1 MRMRSR
7 SVAAAPPS
15 HAVTVGG
22 SGASR
27 SLLNLPGE
35 LKVHYSEV
43 VNVAE
48 KLTRLFSRS
57 HSYNV
62 HKHHKTLDRAHNKK
76 PSHSWVTVHNLKQLD
91 GGILDPDDRLNDV
104 ADDREQIIALYEE
117 QPHEHQGGDGTSASS
132 DSENPS
138 PDIFQD
144 VEHKFSPFTRND
156 IEITGEELSGAPPPL
171 HVRRGSEPALNR
183 LSPIPPVSA
192 PPDPTKRWSAAP
204 IIEDQNPALT
214 SSTPMKT
221 IQDGHS
227 SYEDDNVFV
236 VDPGERGEGSG
247 EEKTPSSSTSSH
259 HSTAAAF
266 SRFTRD
272 NNRCSVQVLSD
283 NPIMARW
290 ADAADNVLAGSEGR
304 RREPLGGSSSS
315 PLHFRDS
322 SHEDTNTIL
331 VVLSNDRG
339 PLGIHVIPST
349 DGRGHDQGLLV
360 EGVEPAGRIA
370 RDGRIQVHDRIIE
383 INGRSLN
390 NVTFQKAQE
399 IFKDA
404 MQTPEL
410 RLQVVKGRGSNHQR
424 QGSCTELVE
433 GEERIGGAKVASVT
447 ATRKVGSMSLSSRTQ
462 AVILQSNTR
471 KLGRRVTVNLTKG
484 PHGLGFS
491 ITTRDNPAGGE
502 APIYI
507 KNILPKGAA
516 IEDGTLRIGDRL
528 LEVNGVAVT
537 GNSQSEVA
545 GLLRQIPIG
554 GTATLIVSRQDQRGN
569 EAAPVDSVA
578 DEDKSSSP
586 QLPRQLP
593 LEKSADD
600 SLMFPWK
607 QREILMFEIPVHDS
621 ERAGLGVSVKGKT
634 SSGPNGSVDLG
645 IFVKNVIH
653 GGAASRDGRLLQNDQ
668 LVNINGLS
676 LLGKPNSEAMKTLR
690 TAMHQENDDRL
701 PTERE
706 FVNDTFD
713 VRNPVIQRLTNNN
726 GALRNESYY
735 KATHDTWNTSQ
746 LQQLVMRVDRE
757 SLAPAVGGT
766 STLGSPTVNLPSRD
780 TLIIHDDTGTHL
792 SGQMSGHDGPGAS
805 AGSFSDHPSQS
816 DDAYTSQTSL
826 EENVA
831 GFSRDQFGR
840 QSMSEKRHA
849 TLDAKNTDTYQRNK
863 KAREEREKQKQIM
876 LAQEKLAATQGLG
889 AAGMA
894 GGPEE
899 EVKPGLRE
907 VGIDVPPTDPPPG
920 PPHPSHPLPGARPA
934 PNTSRW
940 GRTKQNTLP
949 SKSKDENKPPKN
961 KSDQMS
967 SSSVGTK
974 LSAKQQFIQG
984 LRGPG
989 LRRGSEPVGATL
1001 RRGQSGHPRG
1011 PFSPVSRSLERH
1023 FNKGHQRTTFGQDLS
1038 NMISNWDALR
1048 SRLDFGPGLGMKKS
1062 SSLES
1067 LQTMVQ
1073 EMTME
1078 EEGHRMGSGRV
1089 PRGRGCNE
1097 SFRAAVDRSY
1107 DVPLNGLRSKM
1118 ETLAEEESE
1127 SSGSGFGRGNSRQS
1141 SVNSAAEDKHKKI
1154 GKKKAGLLKG
1164 LGSMFRFGK
1173 HRKSVDNTNSGPGR
1187 GDGEREGRGEMD
1199 RAEVERL
1206 AAVRRLQQEE
1216 HDHMQEQYRRL
1227 IENTART
1234 SQQQQARGED
1244 GEPSRSE
1251 RMHQLRAEHQRR
1263 HAQRNR
1269 TYPTD
1274 DMEEHYESA
1283 IRQMLDERGHLEADR
1298 ANNNTLNSSDIKPQ
1312 VMSESVVHRSAKS
1325 YQPPSS
1331 MNSSCH
1337 SSSSNKVKGT
1347 GNTNRHSFHG
1357 IVNSPSGKTAASSTH
1372 RYSLYGACFQP
1383 DTDSPRHKT
1392 ENKVPGAP
1400 DVDNLSAFMQSNKY
1414 IHNNDIYSVPCKTGT
1429 GPPKPNESCGVSTND
1444 EEARVNNL
1452 SNLIIQK
1459 SVSTKPPLPPRN
1471 RPINNNYK
1479 PPTLYHAPKP
1489 NLGSS
1494 SAPPVS
1500 QCSTLQVNQ
1509 RAPTQTTTSHS
1520 SSQFSQMNEITPDF
1534 TFSFTKIL
1542 PDFSSSHNYSLDKVN
1557 NNNASELANRNFI
1570 NQNINEHSSFGKKN
1584 HGGRTGSSS
1593 VDIEGEQHGGGVN
1606 SGATWGSLGIMSGTN
1621 IPGTQK
1627 HGNCN
1632 SKIAAPLGSN
1642 NSSSSNSSSGSNS
1655 SNGSAARTN
1664 SLPRMG
1670 VKGKEAAM
1678 SARGWPC
1685 PPPPPPPKGAP
1696 VPLAA
1701 LRSTAILDNS
1711 QFWRLEPVPSEPRS
1725 EVRHVRSHSYD
1736 LYGDGA
1742 SRAGEAAGRP
1752 GSRTA
1757 YADPHT
1763 YSHYV
1768 NYEQI
1773 QQHLRKNKEQERLK
1787 KLASQQYQ
1795 DFRDKQTRR
1804 QLDGAPTMLLHKLE
1818 ETFIHESILASR
1830 EAREYQSQ
1838 RGPRDS
1844 GREGHHRPV
1853 SNYYEYESVQAM
1865 ISHAQDNSSTSL
1877 PRRHQPPPPPGPP
1890 PPAKN
1895 SEGIGS
1901 LHPGASQ
1908 PHHLTMY
1915 KPNVHSSQSGRSGL
1929 PGASHGQ
1936 PSSYHSQG
1944 ERDSHRVEGVYSS
1957 GFRPA
1962 SHYTG
1967 PHHNPPPPPPHHST
1981 KITVPGSKV

>member
-62 HKHHKTLDRAHNKK
+62 HKHHKTLDRTYNKK

-259 HSTAAAF
+259 HSNAAAF

-424 QGSCTELVE
+424 QGSCNELVE
-433 GEERIGGAKVASVT
+433 GEERTVGGAKVASVT

-554 GTATLIVSRQDQRGN
+554 GTATLIVSRQDQRGS
-569 EAAPVDSVA
+569 EAAPVDAAA

-690 TAMHQENDDRL
+690 TAMHQEGPTPGMISLTVARRIDHSKERSSPSSANRSGRESANSLLTNSSGTETLGGAKSAPTTPTPDHLGSTDASDATTTFHSNKNDDRV

-766 STLGSPTVNLPSRD
+766 NTLGSPTVNLPSRD

-894 GGPEE
+894 ASRN
-899 EVKPGLRE
+899 RE
-907 VGIDVPPTDPPPG
+907 LLGREA
-920 PPHPSHPLPGARPA
+920 LPATGKMVRA
-934 PNTSRW
+934 S
-940 GRTKQNTLP
+940 
-949 SKSKDENKPPKN
+949 SDE
-961 KSDQMS
+961 
-967 SSSVGTK
+967 
-974 LSAKQQFIQG
+974 
-984 LRGPG
+984 
-989 LRRGSEPVGATL
+989 
-1001 RRGQSGHPRG
+1001 
-1011 PFSPVSRSLERH
+1011 SLASQT
-1023 FNKGHQRTTFGQDLS
+1023 HQRTTHAHQS
-1038 NMISNWDALR
+1038 SSPHEHVASQDALR

-1187 GDGEREGRGEMD
+1187 GDGEREGRGEID

-1283 IRQMLDERGHLEADR
+1283 IRQMLDERGHLEADK

-1357 IVNSPSGKTAASSTH
+1357 IVNSPSGKTAATSTH
-1372 RYSLYGACFQP
+1372 RYSLYGACFRP
-1383 DTDSPRHKT
+1383 ETDSPRHKT
-1392 ENKVPGAP
+1392 ENKAAGVP
-1400 DVDNLSAFMQSNKY
+1400 DVDNISVFMQSNKY

-1429 GPPKPNESCGVSTND
+1429 SPPKPNESYDISTND

-1459 SVSTKPPLPPRN
+1459 SVSSKPPLPPRN

-1479 PPTLYHAPKP
+1479 PPTIYHSPKP
-1489 NLGSS
+1489 NSS
-1494 SAPPVS
+1494 SGSAPPVS
-1500 QCSTLQVNQ
+1500 RCSTPQMNQ
-1509 RAPTQTTTSHS
+1509 RAPTQTTTSHL

-1534 TFSFTKIL
+1534 TFSFTKTL
-1542 PDFSSSHNYSLDKVN
+1542 PDFMSSRNYSLDKVN
-1557 NNNASELANRNFI
+1557 NNKTNELSNRNFI
-1570 NQNINEHSSFGKKN
+1570 NQNINEHSSFGKEN
-1584 HGGRTGSSS
+1584 RGGGPGSGS
-1593 VDIEGEQHGGGVN
+1593 VGIEGEQRGGGGN
-1606 SGATWGSLGIMSGTN
+1606 SGPTWGSSGVMSGTN
-1621 IPGTQK
+1621 KSTQK
-1627 HGNCN
+1627 HGNCI
-1632 SKIAAPLGSN
+1632 SKIAAPLSSN

-1711 QFWRLEPVPSEPRS
+1711 QFWRLEPIPSEPRS

-1736 LYGDGA
+1736 LYGDGT
-1742 SRAGEAAGRP
+1742 SRASDVAGRP

-1877 PRRHQPPPPPGPP
+1877 PRRHQPPPPGPP

-1895 SEGIGS
+1895 SEGISS

-1915 KPNVHSSQSGRSGL
+1915 KPSVHSSQSGRSGL

-1944 ERDSHRVEGVYSS
+1944 ERDSHRIEGVYSS

-1967 PHHNPPPPPPHHST
+1967 PHHNAPPPPPHHST

>member
-1 MRMRSR
+1 MK
-7 SVAAAPPS
+7 
-15 HAVTVGG
+15 VTVCFG
-22 SGASR
+22 SVRVVVPCGE
-27 SLLNLPGE
+27 GE
-35 LKVHYSEV
+35 LLVRDLMQK
-43 VNVAE
+43 AT
-48 KLTRLFSRS
+48 TR
-57 HSYNV
+57 Y
-62 HKHHKTLDRAHNKK
+62 KKAIAK

-690 TAMHQENDDRL
+690 TAMHQEGPTPGMISLTVARRIDHSKERSSPSSANRSGRESANSLLTNSSGTETLGGAKSAPTTPTPDHLGSTDASDATTTFHSNKNDDRL

-1283 IRQMLDERGHLEADR
+1283 IRQ
-1298 ANNNTLNSSDIKPQ
+1298 
-1312 VMSESVVHRSAKS
+1312 
-1325 YQPPSS
+1325 
-1331 MNSSCH
+1331 
-1337 SSSSNKVKGT
+1337 
-1347 GNTNRHSFHG
+1347 
-1357 IVNSPSGKTAASSTH
+1357 
-1372 RYSLYGACFQP
+1372 
-1383 DTDSPRHKT
+1383 
-1392 ENKVPGAP
+1392 
-1400 DVDNLSAFMQSNKY
+1400 
-1414 IHNNDIYSVPCKTGT
+1414 
-1429 GPPKPNESCGVSTND
+1429 
-1444 EEARVNNL
+1444 
-1452 SNLIIQK
+1452 
-1459 SVSTKPPLPPRN
+1459 
-1471 RPINNNYK
+1471 
-1479 PPTLYHAPKP
+1479 
-1489 NLGSS
+1489 
-1494 SAPPVS
+1494 
-1500 QCSTLQVNQ
+1500 
-1509 RAPTQTTTSHS
+1509 
-1520 SSQFSQMNEITPDF
+1520 
-1534 TFSFTKIL
+1534 
-1542 PDFSSSHNYSLDKVN
+1542 
-1557 NNNASELANRNFI
+1557 
-1570 NQNINEHSSFGKKN
+1570 
-1584 HGGRTGSSS
+1584 
-1593 VDIEGEQHGGGVN
+1593 
-1606 SGATWGSLGIMSGTN
+1606 
-1621 IPGTQK
+1621 
-1627 HGNCN
+1627 
-1632 SKIAAPLGSN
+1632 
-1642 NSSSSNSSSGSNS
+1642 
-1655 SNGSAARTN
+1655 
-1664 SLPRMG
+1664 
-1670 VKGKEAAM
+1670 
-1678 SARGWPC
+1678 
-1685 PPPPPPPKGAP
+1685 
-1696 VPLAA
+1696 
-1701 LRSTAILDNS
+1701 
-1711 QFWRLEPVPSEPRS
+1711 RLEPVPSEPRS

-1795 DFRDKQTRR
+1795 DFRDKQT
-1804 QLDGAPTMLLHKLE
+1804 
-1818 ETFIHESILASR
+1818 SR

-1915 KPNVHSSQSGRSGL
+1915 KPSVHSSQSGRSGL

>member
-1 MRMRSR
+1 MK
-7 SVAAAPPS
+7 
-15 HAVTVGG
+15 VTVCFG
-22 SGASR
+22 SVRVVVPCGE
-27 SLLNLPGE
+27 GE
-35 LKVHYSEV
+35 LLVRDLMQK
-43 VNVAE
+43 AT
-48 KLTRLFSRS
+48 TR
-57 HSYNV
+57 Y
-62 HKHHKTLDRAHNKK
+62 KKAIAK

-690 TAMHQENDDRL
+690 TAMHQEGPTPGMISLTVARRIDHSKERSSPSSANRSGRESANSLLTNSSGTETLGGAKSAPTTPTPDHLGSTDASDATTTFHSNKNDDRL

-1234 SQQQQARGED
+1234 SQQQARGED

-1283 IRQMLDERGHLEADR
+1283 IRQ
-1298 ANNNTLNSSDIKPQ
+1298 
-1312 VMSESVVHRSAKS
+1312 
-1325 YQPPSS
+1325 
-1331 MNSSCH
+1331 
-1337 SSSSNKVKGT
+1337 
-1347 GNTNRHSFHG
+1347 
-1357 IVNSPSGKTAASSTH
+1357 
-1372 RYSLYGACFQP
+1372 
-1383 DTDSPRHKT
+1383 
-1392 ENKVPGAP
+1392 
-1400 DVDNLSAFMQSNKY
+1400 
-1414 IHNNDIYSVPCKTGT
+1414 
-1429 GPPKPNESCGVSTND
+1429 
-1444 EEARVNNL
+1444 
-1452 SNLIIQK
+1452 
-1459 SVSTKPPLPPRN
+1459 
-1471 RPINNNYK
+1471 
-1479 PPTLYHAPKP
+1479 
-1489 NLGSS
+1489 
-1494 SAPPVS
+1494 
-1500 QCSTLQVNQ
+1500 
-1509 RAPTQTTTSHS
+1509 
-1520 SSQFSQMNEITPDF
+1520 
-1534 TFSFTKIL
+1534 
-1542 PDFSSSHNYSLDKVN
+1542 
-1557 NNNASELANRNFI
+1557 
-1570 NQNINEHSSFGKKN
+1570 
-1584 HGGRTGSSS
+1584 
-1593 VDIEGEQHGGGVN
+1593 
-1606 SGATWGSLGIMSGTN
+1606 
-1621 IPGTQK
+1621 
-1627 HGNCN
+1627 
-1632 SKIAAPLGSN
+1632 
-1642 NSSSSNSSSGSNS
+1642 
-1655 SNGSAARTN
+1655 
-1664 SLPRMG
+1664 
-1670 VKGKEAAM
+1670 
-1678 SARGWPC
+1678 
-1685 PPPPPPPKGAP
+1685 
-1696 VPLAA
+1696 
-1701 LRSTAILDNS
+1701 
-1711 QFWRLEPVPSEPRS
+1711 RLEPVPSEPRS

>member
-433 GEERIGGAKVASVT
+433 GEERTVGGAKVASVT

-690 TAMHQENDDRL
+690 TAMHQEGPTPGMISLTVARRIDHSKERSSPSSANRSGRESANSLLTNSSGTETLGGAKSAPTTPTPDHLGSTDASDATTTFHSNKNDDRL

-1038 NMISNWDALR
+1038 NMISNWASRNRELLGREALAATGKMVRASSDESLASQPHQRTTHAHQPSSPHEHVASQDALR

-1312 VMSESVVHRSAKS
+1312 
-1325 YQPPSS
+1325 
-1331 MNSSCH
+1331 
-1337 SSSSNKVKGT
+1337 
-1347 GNTNRHSFHG
+1347 
-1357 IVNSPSGKTAASSTH
+1357 
-1372 RYSLYGACFQP
+1372 
-1383 DTDSPRHKT
+1383 
-1392 ENKVPGAP
+1392 
-1400 DVDNLSAFMQSNKY
+1400 
-1414 IHNNDIYSVPCKTGT
+1414 
-1429 GPPKPNESCGVSTND
+1429 
-1444 EEARVNNL
+1444 
-1452 SNLIIQK
+1452 
-1459 SVSTKPPLPPRN
+1459 
-1471 RPINNNYK
+1471 
-1479 PPTLYHAPKP
+1479 
-1489 NLGSS
+1489 
-1494 SAPPVS
+1494 
-1500 QCSTLQVNQ
+1500 
-1509 RAPTQTTTSHS
+1509 
-1520 SSQFSQMNEITPDF
+1520 
-1534 TFSFTKIL
+1534 
-1542 PDFSSSHNYSLDKVN
+1542 
-1557 NNNASELANRNFI
+1557 
-1570 NQNINEHSSFGKKN
+1570 
-1584 HGGRTGSSS
+1584 
-1593 VDIEGEQHGGGVN
+1593 
-1606 SGATWGSLGIMSGTN
+1606 
-1621 IPGTQK
+1621 
-1627 HGNCN
+1627 
-1632 SKIAAPLGSN
+1632 
-1642 NSSSSNSSSGSNS
+1642 
-1655 SNGSAARTN
+1655 
-1664 SLPRMG
+1664 
-1670 VKGKEAAM
+1670 
-1678 SARGWPC
+1678 
-1685 PPPPPPPKGAP
+1685 
-1696 VPLAA
+1696 
-1701 LRSTAILDNS
+1701 
-1711 QFWRLEPVPSEPRS
+1711 RLEPVPSEPRS

-1773 QQHLRKNKEQERLK
+1773 QQHLR
-1787 KLASQQYQ
+1787 
-1795 DFRDKQTRR
+1795 
-1804 QLDGAPTMLLHKLE
+1804 
-1818 ETFIHESILASR
+1818 R

>member
-7 SVAAAPPS
+7 SVAGPPIRS
-15 HAVTVGG
+15 STTSSTSITSSTSNTTSSTAT
-22 SGASR
+22 SSITSR
-27 SLLNLPGE
+27 SVSNLPGE
-35 LKVHYSEV
+35 LKLHYSDV

-48 KLTRLFSRS
+48 KLARLFSRT
-57 HSYNV
+57 HTYNV
-62 HKHHKTLDRAHNKK
+62 YKRHKTLSSNCQ
-76 PSHSWVTVHNLKQLD
+76 PSDSWVTVHNLKQLD

-117 QPHEHQGGDGTSASS
+117 QAHHHHGGDGTSASS

-144 VEHKFSPFTRND
+144 IEHKFSPFTRND
-156 IEITGEELSGAPPPL
+156 IEITGEELSATPPPL

-183 LSPIPPVSA
+183 LSPIPPASA

-204 IIEDQNPALT
+204 IIEDQNTLP
-214 SSTPMKT
+214 SSTPMKSV
-221 IQDGHS
+221 DGHS

-247 EEKTPSSSTSSH
+247 EEKTPSSSSSSSH
-259 HSTAAAF
+259 HSTTTAFTRF
-266 SRFTRD
+266 SRDT
-272 NNRCSVQVLSD
+272 NRCSVQVLSD
-283 NPIMARW
+283 NPAMARW
-290 ADAADNVLAGSEGR
+290 ADAADKALAVSEGR
-304 RREPLGGSSSS
+304 RREPLGGSASS
-315 PLHFRDS
+315 PLHSRNPSHDDS
-322 SHEDTNTIL
+322 NNIML

-360 EGVEPAGRIA
+360 EGVESGGRIA
-370 RDGRIQVHDRIIE
+370 RDGRIEVHDRIIE
-383 INGRSLN
+383 INGKPLN
-390 NVTFQKAQE
+390 NITFQKAQE

-404 MQTPEL
+404 MLTPEL
-410 RLQVVKGRGSNHQR
+410 RLQVIKRPDLRDTNHHH
-424 QGSCTELVE
+424 QGSLTLSSDELVE
-433 GEERIGGAKVASVT
+433 GEERLVGGAKVASVMP
-447 ATRKVGSMSLSSRTQ
+447 TRKVPPASLSSRTQ

-471 KLGRRVTVNLTKG
+471 KLGRKVTVHLTKG

-528 LEVNGVAVT
+528 LEVNGVEVT
-537 GNSQSEVA
+537 GRSQSDVA

-554 GTATLIVSRQDQRGN
+554 GAATLTVSRQDQRNGDPGSGIV
-569 EAAPVDSVA
+569 EVS
-578 DEDKSSSP
+578 ETDKPSSP
-586 QLPRQLP
+586 KLPRQLP
-593 LEKSADD
+593 AEKTSED

-690 TAMHQENDDRL
+690 TAMHQEGPTPGMISLTVARRTDHKERSSPSSANRSGRESANSLLTNSSGTETLGGAKSSPATPTPDHSGIIDSSETTVTLNSKYDDWHD
-701 PTERE
+701 TEGGE
-706 FVNDTFD
+706 FTNMGTFD
-713 VRNPVIQRLTNNN
+713 IRNPVIQRLTTNN

-746 LQQLVMRVDRE
+746 LQHFVMRNERE
-757 SLAPAVGGT
+757 TLTTGVPGMNP
-766 STLGSPTVNLPSRD
+766 LGSPTVNLPSRD
-780 TLIIHDDTGTHL
+780 TLIIHDDVGTHL
-792 SGQMSGHDGPGAS
+792 SSQLGGSDGPGAS
-805 AGSFSDHPSQS
+805 TGSYSDHPSQS

-863 KAREEREKQKQIM
+863 KAREERERQKQLM
-876 LAQEKLAATQGLG
+876 LAQDKLSTSQGLG
-889 AAGMA
+889 VMAAE
-894 GGPEE
+894 GGAPE
-899 EVKPGLRE
+899 EVKPGSRE
-907 VGIDVPPTDPPPG
+907 VGIDVSSTDPPPVVPQHTH
-920 PPHPSHPLPGARPA
+920 PPKKKKIKSDSEFKSIATNSGQSSSAISGASSSLVVQQKSKS
-934 PNTSRW
+934 NKFFSSE
-940 GRTKQNTLP
+940 GGTKPQLKQQLLQNTRV
-949 SKSKDENKPPKN
+949 S
-961 KSDQMS
+961 
-967 SSSVGTK
+967 
-974 LSAKQQFIQG
+974 
-984 LRGPG
+984 
-989 LRRGSEPVGATL
+989 LRRGSEPLNSNLG
-1001 RRGQSGHPRG
+1001 RGTPKVQWCGYPRG
-1011 PFSPVSRSLERH
+1011 PFSAVTHSLERH
-1023 FNKGHQRTTFGQDLS
+1023 YNKGNQRTTFGQDLS

-1073 EMTME
+1073 EMALE

-1141 SVNSAAEDKHKKI
+1141 SVNSAAEDKHKKV
-1154 GKKKAGLLKG
+1154 GKKKPGLFKG

-1173 HRKSVDNTNSGPGR
+1173 HRKSVDNTSGLPMK
-1187 GDGEREGRGEMD
+1187 GEREGERIEGRNEMD

-1206 AAVRRLQQEE
+1206 AAARRLQQEE
-1216 HDHMQEQYRRL
+1216 HDHMQEQYRRM
-1227 IENTART
+1227 IENTARASQ
-1234 SQQQQARGED
+1234 SQQQQQQPQIRGDD

-1274 DMEEHYESA
+1274 DLEERYESA
-1283 IRQMLDERGHLEADR
+1283 LRQRLDPVPNDP
-1298 ANNNTLNSSDIKPQ
+1298 K
-1312 VMSESVVHRSAKS
+1312 
-1325 YQPPSS
+1325 
-1331 MNSSCH
+1331 
-1337 SSSSNKVKGT
+1337 
-1347 GNTNRHSFHG
+1347 
-1357 IVNSPSGKTAASSTH
+1357 
-1372 RYSLYGACFQP
+1372 P
-1383 DTDSPRHKT
+1383 DTRHT
-1392 ENKVPGAP
+1392 
-1400 DVDNLSAFMQSNKY
+1400 
-1414 IHNNDIYSVPCKTGT
+1414 
-1429 GPPKPNESCGVSTND
+1429 
-1444 EEARVNNL
+1444 
-1452 SNLIIQK
+1452 
-1459 SVSTKPPLPPRN
+1459 
-1471 RPINNNYK
+1471 
-1479 PPTLYHAPKP
+1479 
-1489 NLGSS
+1489 
-1494 SAPPVS
+1494 
-1500 QCSTLQVNQ
+1500 
-1509 RAPTQTTTSHS
+1509 
-1520 SSQFSQMNEITPDF
+1520 
-1534 TFSFTKIL
+1534 
-1542 PDFSSSHNYSLDKVN
+1542 
-1557 NNNASELANRNFI
+1557 
-1570 NQNINEHSSFGKKN
+1570 
-1584 HGGRTGSSS
+1584 
-1593 VDIEGEQHGGGVN
+1593 
-1606 SGATWGSLGIMSGTN
+1606 
-1621 IPGTQK
+1621 
-1627 HGNCN
+1627 
-1632 SKIAAPLGSN
+1632 
-1642 NSSSSNSSSGSNS
+1642 
-1655 SNGSAARTN
+1655 
-1664 SLPRMG
+1664 
-1670 VKGKEAAM
+1670 
-1678 SARGWPC
+1678 
-1685 PPPPPPPKGAP
+1685 
-1696 VPLAA
+1696 
-1701 LRSTAILDNS
+1701 
-1711 QFWRLEPVPSEPRS
+1711 
-1725 EVRHVRSHSYD
+1725 RSHSYD
-1736 LYGDGA
+1736 LYGDNI
-1742 SRAGEAAGRP
+1742 GRP

-1757 YADPHT
+1757 YADPHK

-1804 QLDGAPTMLLHKLE
+1804 QQDTSNGTLLHKLE

-1844 GREGHHRPV
+1844 GRDHQHRPI

-1865 ISHAQDNSSTSL
+1865 ISHAQENSNTSL
-1877 PRRHQPPPPPGPP
+1877 PRRHHPPPPGPP
-1890 PPAKN
+1890 PVAAAAASLARNGGNGSNIQN
-1895 SEGIGS
+1895 SLFLGN
-1901 LHPGASQ
+1901 SQ
-1908 PHHLTMY
+1908 PHHMTMF
-1915 KPNVHSSQSGRSGL
+1915 KQTSGSFVHNQSARGNHTGVNMVQPVSHPLHREHTDIPRERPRDLPHLEGIYASG
-1929 PGASHGQ
+1929 
-1936 PSSYHSQG
+1936 Y
-1944 ERDSHRVEGVYSS
+1944 
-1957 GFRPA
+1957 RPA

-1967 PHHNPPPPPPHHST
+1967 SHYKPPPPPPHHHTT
-1981 KITVPGSKV
+1981 KLTVPGSKV

>member
-433 GEERIGGAKVASVT
+433 GEERTVGGAKVASVT

-894 GGPEE
+894 ASRN
-899 EVKPGLRE
+899 RE
-907 VGIDVPPTDPPPG
+907 
-920 PPHPSHPLPGARPA
+920 LL
-934 PNTSRW
+934 
-940 GRTKQNTLP
+940 GREALAATGKMVRA
-949 SKSKDENKPPKN
+949 SSDE
-961 KSDQMS
+961 
-967 SSSVGTK
+967 
-974 LSAKQQFIQG
+974 
-984 LRGPG
+984 
-989 LRRGSEPVGATL
+989 
-1001 RRGQSGHPRG
+1001 
-1011 PFSPVSRSLERH
+1011 SLASQT
-1023 FNKGHQRTTFGQDLS
+1023 HQRTTHAHQPS
-1038 NMISNWDALR
+1038 SPHEHVASQDALR

-1234 SQQQQARGED
+1234 SQQQARGED

-1283 IRQMLDERGHLEADR
+1283 IRQ
-1298 ANNNTLNSSDIKPQ
+1298 
-1312 VMSESVVHRSAKS
+1312 
-1325 YQPPSS
+1325 
-1331 MNSSCH
+1331 
-1337 SSSSNKVKGT
+1337 
-1347 GNTNRHSFHG
+1347 
-1357 IVNSPSGKTAASSTH
+1357 
-1372 RYSLYGACFQP
+1372 
-1383 DTDSPRHKT
+1383 
-1392 ENKVPGAP
+1392 
-1400 DVDNLSAFMQSNKY
+1400 
-1414 IHNNDIYSVPCKTGT
+1414 
-1429 GPPKPNESCGVSTND
+1429 
-1444 EEARVNNL
+1444 
-1452 SNLIIQK
+1452 
-1459 SVSTKPPLPPRN
+1459 
-1471 RPINNNYK
+1471 
-1479 PPTLYHAPKP
+1479 
-1489 NLGSS
+1489 
-1494 SAPPVS
+1494 
-1500 QCSTLQVNQ
+1500 
-1509 RAPTQTTTSHS
+1509 
-1520 SSQFSQMNEITPDF
+1520 
-1534 TFSFTKIL
+1534 
-1542 PDFSSSHNYSLDKVN
+1542 
-1557 NNNASELANRNFI
+1557 
-1570 NQNINEHSSFGKKN
+1570 
-1584 HGGRTGSSS
+1584 
-1593 VDIEGEQHGGGVN
+1593 
-1606 SGATWGSLGIMSGTN
+1606 
-1621 IPGTQK
+1621 
-1627 HGNCN
+1627 
-1632 SKIAAPLGSN
+1632 
-1642 NSSSSNSSSGSNS
+1642 
-1655 SNGSAARTN
+1655 
-1664 SLPRMG
+1664 
-1670 VKGKEAAM
+1670 
-1678 SARGWPC
+1678 
-1685 PPPPPPPKGAP
+1685 
-1696 VPLAA
+1696 
-1701 LRSTAILDNS
+1701 
-1711 QFWRLEPVPSEPRS
+1711 RLEPVPSEPRS

-1795 DFRDKQTRR
+1795 DFRDKQT
-1804 QLDGAPTMLLHKLE
+1804 
-1818 ETFIHESILASR
+1818 SR

>member
-433 GEERIGGAKVASVT
+433 GEERTVGGAKVASVT

-690 TAMHQENDDRL
+690 TAMHQEGPTPGMISLTVARRIDHSKERSSPSSANRSGRESANSLLTNSSGTETLGGAKSAPTTPTPDHLGSTDASDATTTFHSNKNDDRL

-1038 NMISNWDALR
+1038 NMISNWASRNRELLGREALAATGKMVRASSDESLASQPHQRTTHAHQPSSPHEHVASQDALR

-1283 IRQMLDERGHLEADR
+1283 IRQ
-1298 ANNNTLNSSDIKPQ
+1298 
-1312 VMSESVVHRSAKS
+1312 
-1325 YQPPSS
+1325 
-1331 MNSSCH
+1331 
-1337 SSSSNKVKGT
+1337 
-1347 GNTNRHSFHG
+1347 
-1357 IVNSPSGKTAASSTH
+1357 
-1372 RYSLYGACFQP
+1372 
-1383 DTDSPRHKT
+1383 
-1392 ENKVPGAP
+1392 
-1400 DVDNLSAFMQSNKY
+1400 
-1414 IHNNDIYSVPCKTGT
+1414 
-1429 GPPKPNESCGVSTND
+1429 
-1444 EEARVNNL
+1444 
-1452 SNLIIQK
+1452 
-1459 SVSTKPPLPPRN
+1459 
-1471 RPINNNYK
+1471 
-1479 PPTLYHAPKP
+1479 
-1489 NLGSS
+1489 
-1494 SAPPVS
+1494 
-1500 QCSTLQVNQ
+1500 
-1509 RAPTQTTTSHS
+1509 
-1520 SSQFSQMNEITPDF
+1520 
-1534 TFSFTKIL
+1534 
-1542 PDFSSSHNYSLDKVN
+1542 
-1557 NNNASELANRNFI
+1557 
-1570 NQNINEHSSFGKKN
+1570 
-1584 HGGRTGSSS
+1584 
-1593 VDIEGEQHGGGVN
+1593 
-1606 SGATWGSLGIMSGTN
+1606 
-1621 IPGTQK
+1621 
-1627 HGNCN
+1627 
-1632 SKIAAPLGSN
+1632 
-1642 NSSSSNSSSGSNS
+1642 
-1655 SNGSAARTN
+1655 
-1664 SLPRMG
+1664 
-1670 VKGKEAAM
+1670 
-1678 SARGWPC
+1678 
-1685 PPPPPPPKGAP
+1685 
-1696 VPLAA
+1696 
-1701 LRSTAILDNS
+1701 
-1711 QFWRLEPVPSEPRS
+1711 RLEPVPSEPRS

-1795 DFRDKQTRR
+1795 DFRDKQT
-1804 QLDGAPTMLLHKLE
+1804 
-1818 ETFIHESILASR
+1818 SR

>member
-1 MRMRSR
+1 MK
-7 SVAAAPPS
+7 
-15 HAVTVGG
+15 VTVCFG
-22 SGASR
+22 SVRVVVPCGE
-27 SLLNLPGE
+27 GE
-35 LKVHYSEV
+35 LLVRDLMQK
-43 VNVAE
+43 AT
-48 KLTRLFSRS
+48 TR
-57 HSYNV
+57 Y
-62 HKHHKTLDRAHNKK
+62 KKAIAK

-690 TAMHQENDDRL
+690 TAMHQEGPTPGMISLTVARRIDHSKERSSPSSANRSGRESANSLLTNSSGTETLGGAKSAPTTPTPDHLGSTDASDATTTFHSNKNDDRL

-1234 SQQQQARGED
+1234 SQQQARGED

-1283 IRQMLDERGHLEADR
+1283 IRQ
-1298 ANNNTLNSSDIKPQ
+1298 
-1312 VMSESVVHRSAKS
+1312 
-1325 YQPPSS
+1325 
-1331 MNSSCH
+1331 
-1337 SSSSNKVKGT
+1337 
-1347 GNTNRHSFHG
+1347 
-1357 IVNSPSGKTAASSTH
+1357 
-1372 RYSLYGACFQP
+1372 
-1383 DTDSPRHKT
+1383 
-1392 ENKVPGAP
+1392 
-1400 DVDNLSAFMQSNKY
+1400 
-1414 IHNNDIYSVPCKTGT
+1414 
-1429 GPPKPNESCGVSTND
+1429 
-1444 EEARVNNL
+1444 
-1452 SNLIIQK
+1452 
-1459 SVSTKPPLPPRN
+1459 
-1471 RPINNNYK
+1471 
-1479 PPTLYHAPKP
+1479 
-1489 NLGSS
+1489 
-1494 SAPPVS
+1494 
-1500 QCSTLQVNQ
+1500 
-1509 RAPTQTTTSHS
+1509 
-1520 SSQFSQMNEITPDF
+1520 
-1534 TFSFTKIL
+1534 
-1542 PDFSSSHNYSLDKVN
+1542 
-1557 NNNASELANRNFI
+1557 
-1570 NQNINEHSSFGKKN
+1570 
-1584 HGGRTGSSS
+1584 
-1593 VDIEGEQHGGGVN
+1593 
-1606 SGATWGSLGIMSGTN
+1606 
-1621 IPGTQK
+1621 
-1627 HGNCN
+1627 
-1632 SKIAAPLGSN
+1632 
-1642 NSSSSNSSSGSNS
+1642 
-1655 SNGSAARTN
+1655 
-1664 SLPRMG
+1664 
-1670 VKGKEAAM
+1670 
-1678 SARGWPC
+1678 
-1685 PPPPPPPKGAP
+1685 
-1696 VPLAA
+1696 
-1701 LRSTAILDNS
+1701 
-1711 QFWRLEPVPSEPRS
+1711 RLEPVPSEPRS

-1795 DFRDKQTRR
+1795 DFRDKQT
-1804 QLDGAPTMLLHKLE
+1804 
-1818 ETFIHESILASR
+1818 SR

>member
-433 GEERIGGAKVASVT
+433 GEERTVGGAKVASVT

-690 TAMHQENDDRL
+690 TAMHQEGPTPGMISLTVARRIDHSKERSSPSSANRSGRESANSLLTNSSGTETLGGAKSAPTTPTPDHLGSTDASDATTTFHSNKNDDRL

-1283 IRQMLDERGHLEADR
+1283 IRQ
-1298 ANNNTLNSSDIKPQ
+1298 
-1312 VMSESVVHRSAKS
+1312 
-1325 YQPPSS
+1325 
-1331 MNSSCH
+1331 
-1337 SSSSNKVKGT
+1337 
-1347 GNTNRHSFHG
+1347 
-1357 IVNSPSGKTAASSTH
+1357 
-1372 RYSLYGACFQP
+1372 
-1383 DTDSPRHKT
+1383 
-1392 ENKVPGAP
+1392 
-1400 DVDNLSAFMQSNKY
+1400 
-1414 IHNNDIYSVPCKTGT
+1414 
-1429 GPPKPNESCGVSTND
+1429 
-1444 EEARVNNL
+1444 
-1452 SNLIIQK
+1452 
-1459 SVSTKPPLPPRN
+1459 
-1471 RPINNNYK
+1471 
-1479 PPTLYHAPKP
+1479 
-1489 NLGSS
+1489 
-1494 SAPPVS
+1494 
-1500 QCSTLQVNQ
+1500 
-1509 RAPTQTTTSHS
+1509 
-1520 SSQFSQMNEITPDF
+1520 
-1534 TFSFTKIL
+1534 
-1542 PDFSSSHNYSLDKVN
+1542 
-1557 NNNASELANRNFI
+1557 
-1570 NQNINEHSSFGKKN
+1570 
-1584 HGGRTGSSS
+1584 
-1593 VDIEGEQHGGGVN
+1593 
-1606 SGATWGSLGIMSGTN
+1606 
-1621 IPGTQK
+1621 
-1627 HGNCN
+1627 
-1632 SKIAAPLGSN
+1632 
-1642 NSSSSNSSSGSNS
+1642 
-1655 SNGSAARTN
+1655 
-1664 SLPRMG
+1664 
-1670 VKGKEAAM
+1670 
-1678 SARGWPC
+1678 
-1685 PPPPPPPKGAP
+1685 
-1696 VPLAA
+1696 
-1701 LRSTAILDNS
+1701 
-1711 QFWRLEPVPSEPRS
+1711 RLEPVPSEPRS

-1773 QQHLRKNKEQERLK
+1773 QQHLR
-1787 KLASQQYQ
+1787 
-1795 DFRDKQTRR
+1795 
-1804 QLDGAPTMLLHKLE
+1804 
-1818 ETFIHESILASR
+1818 R

>member
-15 HAVTVGG
+15 LAVTVGG
-22 SGASR
+22 NTGASR

-48 KLTRLFSRS
+48 KLTRFFSRS

-62 HKHHKTLDRAHNKK
+62 HKHHKTLALPKK

-117 QPHEHQGGDGTSASS
+117 QPSLHQGGDGTSASS

-183 LSPIPPVSA
+183 LSPIPPVNV

-204 IIEDQNPALT
+204 IIEDQNPALS

-227 SYEDDNVFV
+227 SYEDDSVF

-259 HSTAAAF
+259 HSSAATA
-266 SRFTRD
+266 FTRFNRD
-272 NNRCSVQVLSD
+272 TNRCSVQVLSD

-290 ADAADNVLAGSEGR
+290 ADAADSALASSEGR
-304 RREPLGGSSSS
+304 RREPLGGSASS

-322 SHEDTNTIL
+322 SHEDSNTIL

-349 DGRGHDQGLLV
+349 DGRGRDQGLLV

-383 INGRSLN
+383 INGRSLSN
-390 NVTFQKAQE
+390 ITFQNAQE

-404 MQTPEL
+404 MQSPEL
-410 RLQVVKGRGSNHQR
+410 RLLVVKGSVGNHQR

-433 GEERIGGAKVASVT
+433 GEERTVGGAKVASVT
-447 ATRKVGSMSLSSRTQ
+447 ATRKVGGASLSSRTQ

-471 KLGRRVTVNLTKG
+471 KLGRRVTVHLTKG

-554 GTATLIVSRQDQRGN
+554 GTATLIVSRQDQRGS
-569 EAAPVDSVA
+569 EGASIDSTA
-578 DEDKSSSP
+578 DEKPSSP
-586 QLPRQLP
+586 LLPRQLP
-593 LEKSADD
+593 LEKSPED
-600 SLMFPWK
+600 SLQFPWK
-607 QREILMFEIPVHDS
+607 HKEILVFEIPVHDS

-634 SSGPNGSVDLG
+634 TSGPNGAVDLG

-690 TAMHQENDDRL
+690 TAMHQEVGAPESARVPFLMGPTPGMISLTVARRTDLSRERSSPSSANRSGRDSANSLLTNSSGTETLGGTKSAPTTPTPDHSGTTDASDATLVFHVNNKSDERL
-701 PTERE
+701 HPERE
-706 FVNDTFD
+706 FINDTFD

-735 KATHDTWNTSQ
+735 KATHETWNTSQ

-757 SLAPAVGGT
+757 SLAPAVGG
-766 STLGSPTVNLPSRD
+766 SNTLGSPTVNLPSRD

-792 SGQMSGHDGPGAS
+792 SGHMSGHGGPGAS
-805 AGSFSDHPSQS
+805 AGSLSDHPSQS

-826 EENVA
+826 EENAA

-894 GGPEE
+894 
-899 EVKPGLRE
+899 
-907 VGIDVPPTDPPPG
+907 
-920 PPHPSHPLPGARPA
+920 
-934 PNTSRW
+934 
-940 GRTKQNTLP
+940 
-949 SKSKDENKPPKN
+949 
-961 KSDQMS
+961 
-967 SSSVGTK
+967 
-974 LSAKQQFIQG
+974 
-984 LRGPG
+984 
-989 LRRGSEPVGATL
+989 
-1001 RRGQSGHPRG
+1001 
-1011 PFSPVSRSLERH
+1011 
-1023 FNKGHQRTTFGQDLS
+1023 
-1038 NMISNWDALR
+1038 DALR

-1141 SVNSAAEDKHKKI
+1141 SVNSAVEDKNKKI

-1187 GDGEREGRGEMD
+1187 GDREGEREGRGEMD

-1227 IENTART
+1227 IENTARS
-1234 SQQQQARGED
+1234 SQQQQQMRGED

-1283 IRQMLDERGHLEADR
+1283 IRQMLDERGHLEADK
-1298 ANNNTLNSSDIKPQ
+1298 ANNNTLNP
-1312 VMSESVVHRSAKS
+1312 
-1325 YQPPSS
+1325 
-1331 MNSSCH
+1331 
-1337 SSSSNKVKGT
+1337 T
-1347 GNTNRHSFHG
+1347 
-1357 IVNSPSGKTAASSTH
+1357 
-1372 RYSLYGACFQP
+1372 
-1383 DTDSPRHKT
+1383 DTK
-1392 ENKVPGAP
+1392 
-1400 DVDNLSAFMQSNKY
+1400 
-1414 IHNNDIYSVPCKTGT
+1414 
-1429 GPPKPNESCGVSTND
+1429 
-1444 EEARVNNL
+1444 
-1452 SNLIIQK
+1452 
-1459 SVSTKPPLPPRN
+1459 
-1471 RPINNNYK
+1471 
-1479 PPTLYHAPKP
+1479 
-1489 NLGSS
+1489 
-1494 SAPPVS
+1494 
-1500 QCSTLQVNQ
+1500 LQ
-1509 RAPTQTTTSHS
+1509 
-1520 SSQFSQMNEITPDF
+1520 
-1534 TFSFTKIL
+1534 
-1542 PDFSSSHNYSLDKVN
+1542 
-1557 NNNASELANRNFI
+1557 
-1570 NQNINEHSSFGKKN
+1570 
-1584 HGGRTGSSS
+1584 
-1593 VDIEGEQHGGGVN
+1593 
-1606 SGATWGSLGIMSGTN
+1606 
-1621 IPGTQK
+1621 
-1627 HGNCN
+1627 
-1632 SKIAAPLGSN
+1632 
-1642 NSSSSNSSSGSNS
+1642 
-1655 SNGSAARTN
+1655 
-1664 SLPRMG
+1664 
-1670 VKGKEAAM
+1670 
-1678 SARGWPC
+1678 
-1685 PPPPPPPKGAP
+1685 
-1696 VPLAA
+1696 
-1701 LRSTAILDNS
+1701 
-1711 QFWRLEPVPSEPRS
+1711 RLEPVPNEPRP

-1736 LYGDGA
+1736 LYGDGTG
-1742 SRAGEAAGRP
+1742 SRQGGEATAVGGRP

-1804 QLDGAPTMLLHKLE
+1804 QQDGPPSILLHKLE

-1844 GREGHHRPV
+1844 ARESHHRPV

-1865 ISHAQDNSSTSL
+1865 ISHAQDSSSTSL
-1877 PRRHQPPPPPGPP
+1877 PRRHQPPPPPPG
-1890 PPAKN
+1890 AKN
-1895 SEGIGS
+1895 NEGIGS
-1901 LHPGASQ
+1901 LHPGVSQ

-1915 KPNVHSSQSGRSGL
+1915 KPGPSTSIHTNQSGRSSGM

-1936 PSSYHSQG
+1936 PSSYQSQG
-1944 ERDSHRVEGVYSS
+1944 EKESHRVDGVYSS
-1957 GFRPA
+1957 GYRPA

-1967 PHHNPPPPPPHHST
+1967 PHHKPPPPPPHHST

>member
-433 GEERIGGAKVASVT
+433 GEERTVGGAKVASVT

-690 TAMHQENDDRL
+690 TAMHQEGPTPGMISLTVARRIDHSKERSSPSSANRSGRESANSLLTNSSGTETLGGAKSAPTTPTPDHLGSTDASDATTTFHSNKNDDRL

-1312 VMSESVVHRSAKS
+1312 
-1325 YQPPSS
+1325 
-1331 MNSSCH
+1331 
-1337 SSSSNKVKGT
+1337 
-1347 GNTNRHSFHG
+1347 
-1357 IVNSPSGKTAASSTH
+1357 
-1372 RYSLYGACFQP
+1372 
-1383 DTDSPRHKT
+1383 
-1392 ENKVPGAP
+1392 
-1400 DVDNLSAFMQSNKY
+1400 
-1414 IHNNDIYSVPCKTGT
+1414 
-1429 GPPKPNESCGVSTND
+1429 
-1444 EEARVNNL
+1444 
-1452 SNLIIQK
+1452 
-1459 SVSTKPPLPPRN
+1459 
-1471 RPINNNYK
+1471 
-1479 PPTLYHAPKP
+1479 
-1489 NLGSS
+1489 
-1494 SAPPVS
+1494 
-1500 QCSTLQVNQ
+1500 
-1509 RAPTQTTTSHS
+1509 
-1520 SSQFSQMNEITPDF
+1520 
-1534 TFSFTKIL
+1534 
-1542 PDFSSSHNYSLDKVN
+1542 
-1557 NNNASELANRNFI
+1557 
-1570 NQNINEHSSFGKKN
+1570 
-1584 HGGRTGSSS
+1584 
-1593 VDIEGEQHGGGVN
+1593 
-1606 SGATWGSLGIMSGTN
+1606 
-1621 IPGTQK
+1621 
-1627 HGNCN
+1627 
-1632 SKIAAPLGSN
+1632 
-1642 NSSSSNSSSGSNS
+1642 
-1655 SNGSAARTN
+1655 
-1664 SLPRMG
+1664 
-1670 VKGKEAAM
+1670 
-1678 SARGWPC
+1678 
-1685 PPPPPPPKGAP
+1685 
-1696 VPLAA
+1696 
-1701 LRSTAILDNS
+1701 
-1711 QFWRLEPVPSEPRS
+1711 RLEPVPSEPRS

>member
-1 MRMRSR
+1 MK
-7 SVAAAPPS
+7 
-15 HAVTVGG
+15 VTVCFG
-22 SGASR
+22 SVRVVVPCGE
-27 SLLNLPGE
+27 GE
-35 LKVHYSEV
+35 LLVRDLMQK
-43 VNVAE
+43 AT
-48 KLTRLFSRS
+48 TR
-57 HSYNV
+57 Y
-62 HKHHKTLDRAHNKK
+62 KKAIAK

-894 GGPEE
+894 
-899 EVKPGLRE
+899 
-907 VGIDVPPTDPPPG
+907 
-920 PPHPSHPLPGARPA
+920 
-934 PNTSRW
+934 
-940 GRTKQNTLP
+940 
-949 SKSKDENKPPKN
+949 
-961 KSDQMS
+961 
-967 SSSVGTK
+967 
-974 LSAKQQFIQG
+974 
-984 LRGPG
+984 
-989 LRRGSEPVGATL
+989 
-1001 RRGQSGHPRG
+1001 
-1011 PFSPVSRSLERH
+1011 
-1023 FNKGHQRTTFGQDLS
+1023 
-1038 NMISNWDALR
+1038 DALR

-1283 IRQMLDERGHLEADR
+1283 IRQ
-1298 ANNNTLNSSDIKPQ
+1298 
-1312 VMSESVVHRSAKS
+1312 
-1325 YQPPSS
+1325 
-1331 MNSSCH
+1331 
-1337 SSSSNKVKGT
+1337 
-1347 GNTNRHSFHG
+1347 
-1357 IVNSPSGKTAASSTH
+1357 
-1372 RYSLYGACFQP
+1372 
-1383 DTDSPRHKT
+1383 
-1392 ENKVPGAP
+1392 
-1400 DVDNLSAFMQSNKY
+1400 
-1414 IHNNDIYSVPCKTGT
+1414 
-1429 GPPKPNESCGVSTND
+1429 
-1444 EEARVNNL
+1444 
-1452 SNLIIQK
+1452 
-1459 SVSTKPPLPPRN
+1459 
-1471 RPINNNYK
+1471 
-1479 PPTLYHAPKP
+1479 
-1489 NLGSS
+1489 
-1494 SAPPVS
+1494 
-1500 QCSTLQVNQ
+1500 
-1509 RAPTQTTTSHS
+1509 
-1520 SSQFSQMNEITPDF
+1520 
-1534 TFSFTKIL
+1534 
-1542 PDFSSSHNYSLDKVN
+1542 
-1557 NNNASELANRNFI
+1557 
-1570 NQNINEHSSFGKKN
+1570 
-1584 HGGRTGSSS
+1584 
-1593 VDIEGEQHGGGVN
+1593 
-1606 SGATWGSLGIMSGTN
+1606 
-1621 IPGTQK
+1621 
-1627 HGNCN
+1627 
-1632 SKIAAPLGSN
+1632 
-1642 NSSSSNSSSGSNS
+1642 
-1655 SNGSAARTN
+1655 
-1664 SLPRMG
+1664 
-1670 VKGKEAAM
+1670 
-1678 SARGWPC
+1678 
-1685 PPPPPPPKGAP
+1685 
-1696 VPLAA
+1696 
-1701 LRSTAILDNS
+1701 
-1711 QFWRLEPVPSEPRS
+1711 RLEPVPSEPRS

-1795 DFRDKQTRR
+1795 DFRDKQT
-1804 QLDGAPTMLLHKLE
+1804 
-1818 ETFIHESILASR
+1818 SR

>member
-1 MRMRSR
+1 MK
-7 SVAAAPPS
+7 
-15 HAVTVGG
+15 VTVCFG
-22 SGASR
+22 SVRVVVPCGE
-27 SLLNLPGE
+27 GE
-35 LKVHYSEV
+35 LLVRDLMQK
-43 VNVAE
+43 AT
-48 KLTRLFSRS
+48 TR
-57 HSYNV
+57 Y
-62 HKHHKTLDRAHNKK
+62 KKAIAK

-690 TAMHQENDDRL
+690 TAMHQEGPTPGMISLTVARRIDHSKERSSPSSANRSGRESANSLLTNSSGTETLGGAKSAPTTPTPDHLGSTDASDATTTFHSNKNDDRL

-894 GGPEE
+894 
-899 EVKPGLRE
+899 
-907 VGIDVPPTDPPPG
+907 
-920 PPHPSHPLPGARPA
+920 
-934 PNTSRW
+934 
-940 GRTKQNTLP
+940 
-949 SKSKDENKPPKN
+949 
-961 KSDQMS
+961 
-967 SSSVGTK
+967 
-974 LSAKQQFIQG
+974 
-984 LRGPG
+984 
-989 LRRGSEPVGATL
+989 
-1001 RRGQSGHPRG
+1001 
-1011 PFSPVSRSLERH
+1011 
-1023 FNKGHQRTTFGQDLS
+1023 
-1038 NMISNWDALR
+1038 DALR

-1283 IRQMLDERGHLEADR
+1283 IRQ
-1298 ANNNTLNSSDIKPQ
+1298 
-1312 VMSESVVHRSAKS
+1312 
-1325 YQPPSS
+1325 
-1331 MNSSCH
+1331 
-1337 SSSSNKVKGT
+1337 
-1347 GNTNRHSFHG
+1347 
-1357 IVNSPSGKTAASSTH
+1357 
-1372 RYSLYGACFQP
+1372 
-1383 DTDSPRHKT
+1383 
-1392 ENKVPGAP
+1392 
-1400 DVDNLSAFMQSNKY
+1400 
-1414 IHNNDIYSVPCKTGT
+1414 
-1429 GPPKPNESCGVSTND
+1429 
-1444 EEARVNNL
+1444 
-1452 SNLIIQK
+1452 
-1459 SVSTKPPLPPRN
+1459 
-1471 RPINNNYK
+1471 
-1479 PPTLYHAPKP
+1479 
-1489 NLGSS
+1489 
-1494 SAPPVS
+1494 
-1500 QCSTLQVNQ
+1500 
-1509 RAPTQTTTSHS
+1509 
-1520 SSQFSQMNEITPDF
+1520 
-1534 TFSFTKIL
+1534 
-1542 PDFSSSHNYSLDKVN
+1542 
-1557 NNNASELANRNFI
+1557 
-1570 NQNINEHSSFGKKN
+1570 
-1584 HGGRTGSSS
+1584 
-1593 VDIEGEQHGGGVN
+1593 
-1606 SGATWGSLGIMSGTN
+1606 
-1621 IPGTQK
+1621 
-1627 HGNCN
+1627 
-1632 SKIAAPLGSN
+1632 
-1642 NSSSSNSSSGSNS
+1642 
-1655 SNGSAARTN
+1655 
-1664 SLPRMG
+1664 
-1670 VKGKEAAM
+1670 
-1678 SARGWPC
+1678 
-1685 PPPPPPPKGAP
+1685 
-1696 VPLAA
+1696 
-1701 LRSTAILDNS
+1701 
-1711 QFWRLEPVPSEPRS
+1711 RLEPVPSEPRS

>member
-1 MRMRSR
+1 MK
-7 SVAAAPPS
+7 
-15 HAVTVGG
+15 VTVCFG
-22 SGASR
+22 SVRVVVPCGE
-27 SLLNLPGE
+27 GE
-35 LKVHYSEV
+35 LLVRDLMQK
-43 VNVAE
+43 AT
-48 KLTRLFSRS
+48 TR
-57 HSYNV
+57 Y
-62 HKHHKTLDRAHNKK
+62 KKAIAK

-690 TAMHQENDDRL
+690 TAMHQEGPTPGMISLTVARRIDHSKERSSPSSANRSGRESANSLLTNSSGTETLGGAKSAPTTPTPDHLGSTDASDATTTFHSNKNDDRL

-1283 IRQMLDERGHLEADR
+1283 IRQ
-1298 ANNNTLNSSDIKPQ
+1298 
-1312 VMSESVVHRSAKS
+1312 
-1325 YQPPSS
+1325 
-1331 MNSSCH
+1331 
-1337 SSSSNKVKGT
+1337 
-1347 GNTNRHSFHG
+1347 
-1357 IVNSPSGKTAASSTH
+1357 
-1372 RYSLYGACFQP
+1372 
-1383 DTDSPRHKT
+1383 
-1392 ENKVPGAP
+1392 
-1400 DVDNLSAFMQSNKY
+1400 
-1414 IHNNDIYSVPCKTGT
+1414 
-1429 GPPKPNESCGVSTND
+1429 
-1444 EEARVNNL
+1444 
-1452 SNLIIQK
+1452 
-1459 SVSTKPPLPPRN
+1459 
-1471 RPINNNYK
+1471 
-1479 PPTLYHAPKP
+1479 
-1489 NLGSS
+1489 
-1494 SAPPVS
+1494 
-1500 QCSTLQVNQ
+1500 
-1509 RAPTQTTTSHS
+1509 
-1520 SSQFSQMNEITPDF
+1520 
-1534 TFSFTKIL
+1534 
-1542 PDFSSSHNYSLDKVN
+1542 
-1557 NNNASELANRNFI
+1557 
-1570 NQNINEHSSFGKKN
+1570 
-1584 HGGRTGSSS
+1584 
-1593 VDIEGEQHGGGVN
+1593 
-1606 SGATWGSLGIMSGTN
+1606 
-1621 IPGTQK
+1621 
-1627 HGNCN
+1627 
-1632 SKIAAPLGSN
+1632 
-1642 NSSSSNSSSGSNS
+1642 
-1655 SNGSAARTN
+1655 
-1664 SLPRMG
+1664 
-1670 VKGKEAAM
+1670 
-1678 SARGWPC
+1678 
-1685 PPPPPPPKGAP
+1685 
-1696 VPLAA
+1696 
-1701 LRSTAILDNS
+1701 
-1711 QFWRLEPVPSEPRS
+1711 RLEPVPSEPRS

-1804 QLDGAPTMLLHKLE
+1804 HLDGAPTMLLHKLE

-1915 KPNVHSSQSGRSGL
+1915 KPSVHSSQSGRSGL

>member
-433 GEERIGGAKVASVT
+433 GEERTVGGAKVASVT

-690 TAMHQENDDRL
+690 TAMHQEGPTPGMISLTVARRIDHSKERSSPSSANRSGRESANSLLTNSSGTETLGGAKSAPTTPTPDHLGSTDASDATTTFHSNKNDDRL

-1038 NMISNWDALR
+1038 NMISNWASRNRELLGREALAATGKMVRASSDESLASQPHQRTTHAHQPSSPHEHVASQDALR

-1234 SQQQQARGED
+1234 SQQQARGED

-1283 IRQMLDERGHLEADR
+1283 IRQ
-1298 ANNNTLNSSDIKPQ
+1298 
-1312 VMSESVVHRSAKS
+1312 
-1325 YQPPSS
+1325 
-1331 MNSSCH
+1331 
-1337 SSSSNKVKGT
+1337 
-1347 GNTNRHSFHG
+1347 
-1357 IVNSPSGKTAASSTH
+1357 
-1372 RYSLYGACFQP
+1372 
-1383 DTDSPRHKT
+1383 
-1392 ENKVPGAP
+1392 
-1400 DVDNLSAFMQSNKY
+1400 
-1414 IHNNDIYSVPCKTGT
+1414 
-1429 GPPKPNESCGVSTND
+1429 
-1444 EEARVNNL
+1444 
-1452 SNLIIQK
+1452 
-1459 SVSTKPPLPPRN
+1459 
-1471 RPINNNYK
+1471 
-1479 PPTLYHAPKP
+1479 
-1489 NLGSS
+1489 
-1494 SAPPVS
+1494 
-1500 QCSTLQVNQ
+1500 
-1509 RAPTQTTTSHS
+1509 
-1520 SSQFSQMNEITPDF
+1520 
-1534 TFSFTKIL
+1534 
-1542 PDFSSSHNYSLDKVN
+1542 
-1557 NNNASELANRNFI
+1557 
-1570 NQNINEHSSFGKKN
+1570 
-1584 HGGRTGSSS
+1584 
-1593 VDIEGEQHGGGVN
+1593 
-1606 SGATWGSLGIMSGTN
+1606 
-1621 IPGTQK
+1621 
-1627 HGNCN
+1627 
-1632 SKIAAPLGSN
+1632 
-1642 NSSSSNSSSGSNS
+1642 
-1655 SNGSAARTN
+1655 
-1664 SLPRMG
+1664 
-1670 VKGKEAAM
+1670 
-1678 SARGWPC
+1678 
-1685 PPPPPPPKGAP
+1685 
-1696 VPLAA
+1696 
-1701 LRSTAILDNS
+1701 
-1711 QFWRLEPVPSEPRS
+1711 RLEPVPSEPRS

-1795 DFRDKQTRR
+1795 DFRDKQT
-1804 QLDGAPTMLLHKLE
+1804 
-1818 ETFIHESILASR
+1818 SR

>member
-433 GEERIGGAKVASVT
+433 GEERTVGGAKVASVT

-690 TAMHQENDDRL
+690 TAMHQEGPTPGMISLTVARRIDHSKERSSPSSANRSGRESANSLLTNSSGTETLGGAKSAPTTPTPDHLGSTDASDATTTFHSNKNDDRL

-1038 NMISNWDALR
+1038 NMISNWASRNRELLGREALAATGKMVRASSDESLASQPHQRTTHAHQPSSPHEHVASQDALR

-1312 VMSESVVHRSAKS
+1312 
-1325 YQPPSS
+1325 
-1331 MNSSCH
+1331 
-1337 SSSSNKVKGT
+1337 
-1347 GNTNRHSFHG
+1347 
-1357 IVNSPSGKTAASSTH
+1357 
-1372 RYSLYGACFQP
+1372 
-1383 DTDSPRHKT
+1383 
-1392 ENKVPGAP
+1392 
-1400 DVDNLSAFMQSNKY
+1400 
-1414 IHNNDIYSVPCKTGT
+1414 
-1429 GPPKPNESCGVSTND
+1429 
-1444 EEARVNNL
+1444 
-1452 SNLIIQK
+1452 
-1459 SVSTKPPLPPRN
+1459 
-1471 RPINNNYK
+1471 
-1479 PPTLYHAPKP
+1479 
-1489 NLGSS
+1489 
-1494 SAPPVS
+1494 
-1500 QCSTLQVNQ
+1500 
-1509 RAPTQTTTSHS
+1509 
-1520 SSQFSQMNEITPDF
+1520 
-1534 TFSFTKIL
+1534 
-1542 PDFSSSHNYSLDKVN
+1542 
-1557 NNNASELANRNFI
+1557 
-1570 NQNINEHSSFGKKN
+1570 
-1584 HGGRTGSSS
+1584 
-1593 VDIEGEQHGGGVN
+1593 
-1606 SGATWGSLGIMSGTN
+1606 
-1621 IPGTQK
+1621 
-1627 HGNCN
+1627 
-1632 SKIAAPLGSN
+1632 
-1642 NSSSSNSSSGSNS
+1642 
-1655 SNGSAARTN
+1655 
-1664 SLPRMG
+1664 
-1670 VKGKEAAM
+1670 
-1678 SARGWPC
+1678 
-1685 PPPPPPPKGAP
+1685 
-1696 VPLAA
+1696 
-1701 LRSTAILDNS
+1701 
-1711 QFWRLEPVPSEPRS
+1711 RLEPVPSEPRS

-1795 DFRDKQTRR
+1795 DFRDKQT
-1804 QLDGAPTMLLHKLE
+1804 
-1818 ETFIHESILASR
+1818 SR

>member
-1 MRMRSR
+1 MK
-7 SVAAAPPS
+7 
-15 HAVTVGG
+15 VTVCFG
-22 SGASR
+22 SVRVVVPCGE
-27 SLLNLPGE
+27 GE
-35 LKVHYSEV
+35 LLVRDLMQK
-43 VNVAE
+43 AT
-48 KLTRLFSRS
+48 TR
-57 HSYNV
+57 Y
-62 HKHHKTLDRAHNKK
+62 KKAIAK

-894 GGPEE
+894 
-899 EVKPGLRE
+899 
-907 VGIDVPPTDPPPG
+907 
-920 PPHPSHPLPGARPA
+920 
-934 PNTSRW
+934 
-940 GRTKQNTLP
+940 
-949 SKSKDENKPPKN
+949 
-961 KSDQMS
+961 
-967 SSSVGTK
+967 
-974 LSAKQQFIQG
+974 
-984 LRGPG
+984 
-989 LRRGSEPVGATL
+989 
-1001 RRGQSGHPRG
+1001 
-1011 PFSPVSRSLERH
+1011 
-1023 FNKGHQRTTFGQDLS
+1023 
-1038 NMISNWDALR
+1038 DALR

>member
-690 TAMHQENDDRL
+690 TAMHQEGPTPGMISLTVARRIDHSKERSSPSSANRSGRESANSLLTNSSGTETLGGAKSAPTTPTPDHLGSTDASDATTTFHSNKNDDRL

-1283 IRQMLDERGHLEADR
+1283 IRQ
-1298 ANNNTLNSSDIKPQ
+1298 
-1312 VMSESVVHRSAKS
+1312 
-1325 YQPPSS
+1325 
-1331 MNSSCH
+1331 
-1337 SSSSNKVKGT
+1337 
-1347 GNTNRHSFHG
+1347 
-1357 IVNSPSGKTAASSTH
+1357 
-1372 RYSLYGACFQP
+1372 
-1383 DTDSPRHKT
+1383 
-1392 ENKVPGAP
+1392 
-1400 DVDNLSAFMQSNKY
+1400 
-1414 IHNNDIYSVPCKTGT
+1414 
-1429 GPPKPNESCGVSTND
+1429 
-1444 EEARVNNL
+1444 
-1452 SNLIIQK
+1452 
-1459 SVSTKPPLPPRN
+1459 
-1471 RPINNNYK
+1471 
-1479 PPTLYHAPKP
+1479 
-1489 NLGSS
+1489 
-1494 SAPPVS
+1494 
-1500 QCSTLQVNQ
+1500 
-1509 RAPTQTTTSHS
+1509 
-1520 SSQFSQMNEITPDF
+1520 
-1534 TFSFTKIL
+1534 
-1542 PDFSSSHNYSLDKVN
+1542 
-1557 NNNASELANRNFI
+1557 
-1570 NQNINEHSSFGKKN
+1570 
-1584 HGGRTGSSS
+1584 
-1593 VDIEGEQHGGGVN
+1593 
-1606 SGATWGSLGIMSGTN
+1606 
-1621 IPGTQK
+1621 
-1627 HGNCN
+1627 
-1632 SKIAAPLGSN
+1632 
-1642 NSSSSNSSSGSNS
+1642 
-1655 SNGSAARTN
+1655 
-1664 SLPRMG
+1664 
-1670 VKGKEAAM
+1670 
-1678 SARGWPC
+1678 
-1685 PPPPPPPKGAP
+1685 
-1696 VPLAA
+1696 
-1701 LRSTAILDNS
+1701 
-1711 QFWRLEPVPSEPRS
+1711 RLEPVPSEPRS

-1795 DFRDKQTRR
+1795 DFRDKQT
-1804 QLDGAPTMLLHKLE
+1804 
-1818 ETFIHESILASR
+1818 SR

>member
-433 GEERIGGAKVASVT
+433 GEERTVGGAKVASVT

-690 TAMHQENDDRL
+690 TAMHQEGPTPGMISLTVARRIDHSKERSSPSSANRSGRESANSLLTNSSGTETLGGAKSAPTTPTPDHLGSTDASDATTTFHSNKNDDRL

-1038 NMISNWDALR
+1038 NMISNWASRNRELLGREALAATGKMVRASSDESLASQPHQRTTHAHQPSSPHEHVASQDALR

-1234 SQQQQARGED
+1234 SQQQARGED

-1283 IRQMLDERGHLEADR
+1283 IRQ
-1298 ANNNTLNSSDIKPQ
+1298 
-1312 VMSESVVHRSAKS
+1312 
-1325 YQPPSS
+1325 
-1331 MNSSCH
+1331 
-1337 SSSSNKVKGT
+1337 
-1347 GNTNRHSFHG
+1347 
-1357 IVNSPSGKTAASSTH
+1357 
-1372 RYSLYGACFQP
+1372 
-1383 DTDSPRHKT
+1383 
-1392 ENKVPGAP
+1392 
-1400 DVDNLSAFMQSNKY
+1400 
-1414 IHNNDIYSVPCKTGT
+1414 
-1429 GPPKPNESCGVSTND
+1429 
-1444 EEARVNNL
+1444 
-1452 SNLIIQK
+1452 
-1459 SVSTKPPLPPRN
+1459 
-1471 RPINNNYK
+1471 
-1479 PPTLYHAPKP
+1479 
-1489 NLGSS
+1489 
-1494 SAPPVS
+1494 
-1500 QCSTLQVNQ
+1500 
-1509 RAPTQTTTSHS
+1509 
-1520 SSQFSQMNEITPDF
+1520 
-1534 TFSFTKIL
+1534 
-1542 PDFSSSHNYSLDKVN
+1542 
-1557 NNNASELANRNFI
+1557 
-1570 NQNINEHSSFGKKN
+1570 
-1584 HGGRTGSSS
+1584 
-1593 VDIEGEQHGGGVN
+1593 
-1606 SGATWGSLGIMSGTN
+1606 
-1621 IPGTQK
+1621 
-1627 HGNCN
+1627 
-1632 SKIAAPLGSN
+1632 
-1642 NSSSSNSSSGSNS
+1642 
-1655 SNGSAARTN
+1655 
-1664 SLPRMG
+1664 
-1670 VKGKEAAM
+1670 
-1678 SARGWPC
+1678 
-1685 PPPPPPPKGAP
+1685 
-1696 VPLAA
+1696 
-1701 LRSTAILDNS
+1701 
-1711 QFWRLEPVPSEPRS
+1711 RLEPVPSEPRS

>member
-1 MRMRSR
+1 MK
-7 SVAAAPPS
+7 
-15 HAVTVGG
+15 VTVCFG
-22 SGASR
+22 SVRVVVPCGE
-27 SLLNLPGE
+27 GE
-35 LKVHYSEV
+35 LLVRDLMQK
-43 VNVAE
+43 AT
-48 KLTRLFSRS
+48 TR
-57 HSYNV
+57 Y
-62 HKHHKTLDRAHNKK
+62 KKAIAK

-894 GGPEE
+894 ASRN
-899 EVKPGLRE
+899 RE
-907 VGIDVPPTDPPPG
+907 
-920 PPHPSHPLPGARPA
+920 LL
-934 PNTSRW
+934 
-940 GRTKQNTLP
+940 GREALAATGKMVRA
-949 SKSKDENKPPKN
+949 SSDE
-961 KSDQMS
+961 
-967 SSSVGTK
+967 
-974 LSAKQQFIQG
+974 
-984 LRGPG
+984 
-989 LRRGSEPVGATL
+989 
-1001 RRGQSGHPRG
+1001 
-1011 PFSPVSRSLERH
+1011 SLASQT
-1023 FNKGHQRTTFGQDLS
+1023 HQRTTHAHQPS
-1038 NMISNWDALR
+1038 SPHEHVASQDALR

>member
-62 HKHHKTLDRAHNKK
+62 HKHHKTLDRTYNKK

-259 HSTAAAF
+259 HSNAAAF

-424 QGSCTELVE
+424 QGSCNELVE
-433 GEERIGGAKVASVT
+433 GEERTVGGAKVASVT

-554 GTATLIVSRQDQRGN
+554 GTATLIVSRQDQRGS
-569 EAAPVDSVA
+569 EAAPVDAAA

-690 TAMHQENDDRL
+690 TAMHQEGPTPGMISLTVARRIDHSKERSSPSSANRSGRESANSLLTNSSGTETLGGAKSAPTTPTPDHLGSTDASDATTTFHSNKNDDRV

-766 STLGSPTVNLPSRD
+766 NTLGSPTVNLPSRD

-899 EVKPGLRE
+899 EMKPGLRE

-920 PPHPSHPLPGARPA
+920 LPHPSHPAPPSARPA

-967 SSSVGTK
+967 SSGVGTK

-1023 FNKGHQRTTFGQDLS
+1023 FNKGNQRTTFGQDLS

-1187 GDGEREGRGEMD
+1187 GDGEREGRGEID

-1283 IRQMLDERGHLEADR
+1283 IRQ
-1298 ANNNTLNSSDIKPQ
+1298 
-1312 VMSESVVHRSAKS
+1312 
-1325 YQPPSS
+1325 
-1331 MNSSCH
+1331 
-1337 SSSSNKVKGT
+1337 
-1347 GNTNRHSFHG
+1347 
-1357 IVNSPSGKTAASSTH
+1357 
-1372 RYSLYGACFQP
+1372 
-1383 DTDSPRHKT
+1383 
-1392 ENKVPGAP
+1392 
-1400 DVDNLSAFMQSNKY
+1400 
-1414 IHNNDIYSVPCKTGT
+1414 
-1429 GPPKPNESCGVSTND
+1429 
-1444 EEARVNNL
+1444 
-1452 SNLIIQK
+1452 
-1459 SVSTKPPLPPRN
+1459 
-1471 RPINNNYK
+1471 
-1479 PPTLYHAPKP
+1479 
-1489 NLGSS
+1489 
-1494 SAPPVS
+1494 
-1500 QCSTLQVNQ
+1500 
-1509 RAPTQTTTSHS
+1509 
-1520 SSQFSQMNEITPDF
+1520 
-1534 TFSFTKIL
+1534 
-1542 PDFSSSHNYSLDKVN
+1542 
-1557 NNNASELANRNFI
+1557 
-1570 NQNINEHSSFGKKN
+1570 
-1584 HGGRTGSSS
+1584 
-1593 VDIEGEQHGGGVN
+1593 
-1606 SGATWGSLGIMSGTN
+1606 
-1621 IPGTQK
+1621 
-1627 HGNCN
+1627 
-1632 SKIAAPLGSN
+1632 
-1642 NSSSSNSSSGSNS
+1642 
-1655 SNGSAARTN
+1655 
-1664 SLPRMG
+1664 
-1670 VKGKEAAM
+1670 
-1678 SARGWPC
+1678 
-1685 PPPPPPPKGAP
+1685 
-1696 VPLAA
+1696 
-1701 LRSTAILDNS
+1701 
-1711 QFWRLEPVPSEPRS
+1711 RLEPIPSEPRS

-1736 LYGDGA
+1736 LYGDGT
-1742 SRAGEAAGRP
+1742 SRASDVAGRP

-1877 PRRHQPPPPPGPP
+1877 PRRHQPPPPGPP

-1895 SEGIGS
+1895 SEGISS

-1915 KPNVHSSQSGRSGL
+1915 KPSVHSSQSGRSGL

-1944 ERDSHRVEGVYSS
+1944 ERDSHRIEGVYSS

-1967 PHHNPPPPPPHHST
+1967 PHHNAPPPPPHHST

>member
-433 GEERIGGAKVASVT
+433 GEERTVGGAKVASVT

-690 TAMHQENDDRL
+690 TAMHQEGPTPGMISLTVARRIDHSKERSSPSSANRSGRESANSLLTNSSGTETLGGAKSAPTTPTPDHLGSTDASDATTTFHSNKNDDRL

-1038 NMISNWDALR
+1038 NMISNWASRNRELLGREALAATGKMVRASSDESLASQPHQRTTHAHQPSSPHEHVASQDALR

-1234 SQQQQARGED
+1234 SQQQARGED

-1283 IRQMLDERGHLEADR
+1283 IRQ
-1298 ANNNTLNSSDIKPQ
+1298 
-1312 VMSESVVHRSAKS
+1312 
-1325 YQPPSS
+1325 
-1331 MNSSCH
+1331 
-1337 SSSSNKVKGT
+1337 
-1347 GNTNRHSFHG
+1347 
-1357 IVNSPSGKTAASSTH
+1357 
-1372 RYSLYGACFQP
+1372 
-1383 DTDSPRHKT
+1383 
-1392 ENKVPGAP
+1392 
-1400 DVDNLSAFMQSNKY
+1400 
-1414 IHNNDIYSVPCKTGT
+1414 
-1429 GPPKPNESCGVSTND
+1429 
-1444 EEARVNNL
+1444 
-1452 SNLIIQK
+1452 
-1459 SVSTKPPLPPRN
+1459 
-1471 RPINNNYK
+1471 
-1479 PPTLYHAPKP
+1479 
-1489 NLGSS
+1489 
-1494 SAPPVS
+1494 
-1500 QCSTLQVNQ
+1500 
-1509 RAPTQTTTSHS
+1509 
-1520 SSQFSQMNEITPDF
+1520 
-1534 TFSFTKIL
+1534 
-1542 PDFSSSHNYSLDKVN
+1542 
-1557 NNNASELANRNFI
+1557 
-1570 NQNINEHSSFGKKN
+1570 
-1584 HGGRTGSSS
+1584 
-1593 VDIEGEQHGGGVN
+1593 
-1606 SGATWGSLGIMSGTN
+1606 
-1621 IPGTQK
+1621 
-1627 HGNCN
+1627 
-1632 SKIAAPLGSN
+1632 
-1642 NSSSSNSSSGSNS
+1642 
-1655 SNGSAARTN
+1655 
-1664 SLPRMG
+1664 
-1670 VKGKEAAM
+1670 
-1678 SARGWPC
+1678 
-1685 PPPPPPPKGAP
+1685 
-1696 VPLAA
+1696 
-1701 LRSTAILDNS
+1701 
-1711 QFWRLEPVPSEPRS
+1711 RLEPVPSEPRS

-1773 QQHLRKNKEQERLK
+1773 QQHL
-1787 KLASQQYQ
+1787 
-1795 DFRDKQTRR
+1795 RR

>member
-433 GEERIGGAKVASVT
+433 GEERTVGGAKVASVT

-690 TAMHQENDDRL
+690 TAMHQEGPTPGMISLTVARRIDHSKERSSPSSANRSGRESANSLLTNSSGTETLGGAKSAPTTPTPDHLGSTDASDATTTFHSNKNDDRL

-1234 SQQQQARGED
+1234 SQQQARGED

-1283 IRQMLDERGHLEADR
+1283 IRQ
-1298 ANNNTLNSSDIKPQ
+1298 
-1312 VMSESVVHRSAKS
+1312 
-1325 YQPPSS
+1325 
-1331 MNSSCH
+1331 
-1337 SSSSNKVKGT
+1337 
-1347 GNTNRHSFHG
+1347 
-1357 IVNSPSGKTAASSTH
+1357 
-1372 RYSLYGACFQP
+1372 
-1383 DTDSPRHKT
+1383 
-1392 ENKVPGAP
+1392 
-1400 DVDNLSAFMQSNKY
+1400 
-1414 IHNNDIYSVPCKTGT
+1414 
-1429 GPPKPNESCGVSTND
+1429 
-1444 EEARVNNL
+1444 
-1452 SNLIIQK
+1452 
-1459 SVSTKPPLPPRN
+1459 
-1471 RPINNNYK
+1471 
-1479 PPTLYHAPKP
+1479 
-1489 NLGSS
+1489 
-1494 SAPPVS
+1494 
-1500 QCSTLQVNQ
+1500 
-1509 RAPTQTTTSHS
+1509 
-1520 SSQFSQMNEITPDF
+1520 
-1534 TFSFTKIL
+1534 
-1542 PDFSSSHNYSLDKVN
+1542 
-1557 NNNASELANRNFI
+1557 
-1570 NQNINEHSSFGKKN
+1570 
-1584 HGGRTGSSS
+1584 
-1593 VDIEGEQHGGGVN
+1593 
-1606 SGATWGSLGIMSGTN
+1606 
-1621 IPGTQK
+1621 
-1627 HGNCN
+1627 
-1632 SKIAAPLGSN
+1632 
-1642 NSSSSNSSSGSNS
+1642 
-1655 SNGSAARTN
+1655 
-1664 SLPRMG
+1664 
-1670 VKGKEAAM
+1670 
-1678 SARGWPC
+1678 
-1685 PPPPPPPKGAP
+1685 
-1696 VPLAA
+1696 
-1701 LRSTAILDNS
+1701 
-1711 QFWRLEPVPSEPRS
+1711 RLEPVPSEPRS

>member
-433 GEERIGGAKVASVT
+433 GEERTVGGAKVASVT

-690 TAMHQENDDRL
+690 TAMHQEGPTPGMISLTVARRIDHSKERSSPSSANRSGRESANSLLTNSSGTETLGGAKSAPTTPTPDHLGSTDASDATTTFHSNKNDDRL

-1038 NMISNWDALR
+1038 NMISNWASRNRELLGREALAATGKMVRASSDESLASQPHQRTTHAHQPSSPHEHVASQDALR

-1283 IRQMLDERGHLEADR
+1283 IRQ
-1298 ANNNTLNSSDIKPQ
+1298 
-1312 VMSESVVHRSAKS
+1312 
-1325 YQPPSS
+1325 
-1331 MNSSCH
+1331 
-1337 SSSSNKVKGT
+1337 
-1347 GNTNRHSFHG
+1347 
-1357 IVNSPSGKTAASSTH
+1357 
-1372 RYSLYGACFQP
+1372 
-1383 DTDSPRHKT
+1383 
-1392 ENKVPGAP
+1392 
-1400 DVDNLSAFMQSNKY
+1400 
-1414 IHNNDIYSVPCKTGT
+1414 
-1429 GPPKPNESCGVSTND
+1429 
-1444 EEARVNNL
+1444 
-1452 SNLIIQK
+1452 
-1459 SVSTKPPLPPRN
+1459 
-1471 RPINNNYK
+1471 
-1479 PPTLYHAPKP
+1479 
-1489 NLGSS
+1489 
-1494 SAPPVS
+1494 
-1500 QCSTLQVNQ
+1500 
-1509 RAPTQTTTSHS
+1509 
-1520 SSQFSQMNEITPDF
+1520 
-1534 TFSFTKIL
+1534 
-1542 PDFSSSHNYSLDKVN
+1542 
-1557 NNNASELANRNFI
+1557 
-1570 NQNINEHSSFGKKN
+1570 
-1584 HGGRTGSSS
+1584 
-1593 VDIEGEQHGGGVN
+1593 
-1606 SGATWGSLGIMSGTN
+1606 
-1621 IPGTQK
+1621 
-1627 HGNCN
+1627 
-1632 SKIAAPLGSN
+1632 
-1642 NSSSSNSSSGSNS
+1642 
-1655 SNGSAARTN
+1655 
-1664 SLPRMG
+1664 
-1670 VKGKEAAM
+1670 
-1678 SARGWPC
+1678 
-1685 PPPPPPPKGAP
+1685 
-1696 VPLAA
+1696 
-1701 LRSTAILDNS
+1701 
-1711 QFWRLEPVPSEPRS
+1711 RLEPVPSEPRS

-1773 QQHLRKNKEQERLK
+1773 QQHL
-1787 KLASQQYQ
+1787 
-1795 DFRDKQTRR
+1795 RR